1 MCCGHRCPP
10 DSCDRYYN
18 RQKQDCEMDRSETS
32 GGIAAC
38 QRLGNRKER
47 KSRPVAKHR
56 RRDESWDLHIAEPH
70 SGYVR
75 VAFYIKAPGLIFVL
89 PSVINANAGAGADS
103 ARVEF
108 PIFDP
113 DRGAQ

>member
-1 MCCGHRCPP
+1 MGFP
-10 DSCDRYYN
+10 
-18 RQKQDCEMDRSETS
+18 S
-32 GGIAAC
+32 GRFTKFDPKNAPSRAYGSTGIADRRSAAC
-38 QRLGNRKER
+38 VAGTAVRAGA
-47 KSRPVAKHR
+47 RPVAKHR
-56 RRDESWDLHIAEPH
+56 RRDESWDLHITEPH

-103 ARVEF
+103 ARIEF
-108 PIFDP
+108 PIFNP